1 MERTILAISTGTM
14 NSGGISIVRMS
25 GADAILIADKVFEAK
40 NGKSLADAASHT
52 VHYGLIKDDQKVID
66 EALVILMKAPNT
78 YTRQD
83 IVEINCHGGILVTRL
98 VLETLLKHGAVLA
111 EPGEFTKLAFLN
123 GRIDL
128 SQAEAVIDLINSGNK
143 YALKASVGQLEGKLS
158 TAVRG
163 LRDDILDKI
172 AYIEAAL
179 DDPEHYDLTDYVDY
193 LWKNVENYVD
203 NVEKLLATSDEGRII
218 KEGINTCILGKT
230 NVGKSSLLNA
240 LAKEELAIVTDIAG
254 TTRDAVKEQV
264 MIDGIMLNLI
274 DTAGIRET
282 DDIVENIGINKA
294 KDYARKAELVIH
306 VLDGSKS
313 ISQEDLSIIESLK
326 DKKVITIINKSDL
339 DSKLDCQV
347 LERELKDKYS
357 LEAKVIRLSAL
368 TGQGLDELGVAI
380 KDMFFKGHIQ
390 ADEDIVIMNERHRSL
405 LIETLESLKKV
416 ESGIRE
422 GFTEDFLTIDLMDAY
437 EKLGLIIGQQVEDD
451 LADRIFAK
459 FCMGK

>member
-1 MERTILAISTGTM
+1 MERTIAAISTGTM

-240 LAKEELAIVTDIAG
+240 LAKGACNCHRHSWNYQRCCKRAG
-254 TTRDAVKEQV
+254 YD
-264 MIDGIMLNLI
+264 
-274 DTAGIRET
+274 
-282 DDIVENIGINKA
+282 
-294 KDYARKAELVIH
+294 
-306 VLDGSKS
+306 
-313 ISQEDLSIIESLK
+313 
-326 DKKVITIINKSDL
+326 
-339 DSKLDCQV
+339 
-347 LERELKDKYS
+347 
-357 LEAKVIRLSAL
+357 
-368 TGQGLDELGVAI
+368 
-380 KDMFFKGHIQ
+380 
-390 ADEDIVIMNERHRSL
+390 
-405 LIETLESLKKV
+405 
-416 ESGIRE
+416 
-422 GFTEDFLTIDLMDAY
+422 
-437 EKLGLIIGQQVEDD
+437 
-451 LADRIFAK
+451 
-459 FCMGK
+459 